1 VGRRAKSL
9 KTWWPGTELN
19 RRSQPFQ
26 GCSHPM
32 LSVDSAK
39 LSITSLRDF
48 VLFIGAKMEPSCKN
62 LSLPRFAS
70 ISTSLVSSLELLQFC
85 KQECQL
91 IKGCRT
97 SAGQLTTI
105 TLRNQPLAHNL
116 ARTEALCPSSEKA
129 RIGAHR
135 LGAYGTF
142 CGTPRW
148 SEPLLLS
155 QTRFAH

>member
-1 VGRRAKSL
+1 
-9 KTWWPGTELN
+9 
-19 RRSQPFQ
+19 
-26 GCSHPM
+26 
-32 LSVDSAK
+32 
-39 LSITSLRDF
+39 
-48 VLFIGAKMEPSCKN
+48 MEPSCKN

-70 ISTSLVSSLELLQFC
+70 ISTSLVSSLELLDFC

-91 IKGCRT
+91 IKGCHLSRST
-97 SAGQLTTI
+97 NDYHALKSTTC
-105 TLRNQPLAHNL
+105 HNL

-129 RIGAHR
+129 RIDAHR
-135 LGAYGTF
+135 LGAYGKF